1 MGVEDIVLD
10 LIKKY
15 KTGDPFKLAKELG
28 IVILYH
34 DLGNIYGYFRTYKR
48 MPIIHINN
56 KIDKE
61 MQRVV
66 CSHELGHAVLH
77 PKINTLFFK
86 KYTFFSTDK
95 LEIEAN
101 FFAAHLL
108 IPNESLFD
116 SYDQMT
122 IFDIAALYNVP
133 IELAELK
140 FKGLF

>member
-1 MGVEDIVLD
+1 MGVEEIVLH

-15 KTGDPFKLAKELG
+15 KTNDPFKIAKELG
-28 IVILYH
+28 IIILYH
-34 DLGNIYGYFRTYKR
+34 ELGNVYGYFRTYKR

-56 KIDKE
+56 NLEPE

-66 CSHELGHAVLH
+66 CSHELGHSILH
-77 PKINTLFFK
+77 PLVNTLFFK
-86 KYTFFSTDK
+86 RHTFFSTDK

-101 FFAAHLL
+101 LFSAYLL
-108 IPNESLFD
+108 IPNENLFD

-122 IFDIAALYNVP
+122 IYDIAALHNVP
-133 IELAELK
+133 VELVELK

>member
-1 MGVEDIVLD
+1 MGVEDIVLN

-15 KTGDPFKLAKELG
+15 KTEDPFKIAKELG

-95 LEIEAN
+95 LELEAN
-101 FFAAHLL
+101 FFAVHLL

-133 IELAELK
+133 IELVELK